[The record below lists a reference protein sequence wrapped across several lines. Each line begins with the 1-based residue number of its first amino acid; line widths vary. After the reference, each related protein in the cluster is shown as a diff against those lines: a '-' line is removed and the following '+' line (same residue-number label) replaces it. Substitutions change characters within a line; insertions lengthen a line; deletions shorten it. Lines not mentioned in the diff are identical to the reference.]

1 MTYDDLKE
9 EDKDKM
15 NDLNHKNH
23 WALSSKQLVRL
34 TKKHRKARESGDEYT
49 CLLIEYRLTDI
60 NFHTECGLL
69 HSGEYKK
76 VLEMAKKWCFSTN

>member
-9 EDKDKM
+9 EDMDRM
-15 NDLNHKNH
+15 RDINYRNR
-23 WALSSKQLVRL
+23 WGLSSKQLIRL
-34 TKKHRKARESGDEYT
+34 IKEHRNAKKSGNEYA

-76 VLEMAKKWCFSTN
+76 VLEMAKKMVF